1 MGLKSP
7 VCPRLRKNIT
17 NVFDWL
23 PPGFP
28 LEGFA
33 GFDADST
40 SLTLPMAPV
49 SLVLTGK
56 PPRKMLGRSVD
67 RTAGAGWITAV
78 YENLG
83 SQRILATRLGRKHQ
97 GLPFRSTSGG
107 NRTPNRRFWRP
118 VLYQLSYARSTRE
131 AESRRGTCHRPDQ
144 DQSPIQPAEIG
155 SAVAAPR
162 FAHRSFAG
170 GGLMIFD
177 WTDTCSDLASHGWT
191 STSATEPVR
200 SARPP
205 SCLSSSPGPGGSL
218 LARLLVWSVLPLA
231 TAVLLQLEP
240 ACPTGFLLDPVVP
253 VPARGAFQPNILTH
267 GETAPTLCR
276 DWFPRSTPETPLHPD
291 LNESDILQTLTVR
304 PGAAQ
309 RGERPTA
316 PRGT

>member
-1 MGLKSP
+1 MCSAGYRRVSP
-7 VCPRLRKNIT
+7 WRVLPASMPIRHLLLYPWHRSRLSCRGNH
-17 NVFDWL
+17 
-23 PPGFP
+23 P
-28 LEGFA
+28 E
-33 GFDADST
+33 
-40 SLTLPMAPV
+40 
-49 SLVLTGK
+49 
-56 PPRKMLGRSVD
+56 KMLGRSVD
-67 RTAGAGWITAV
+67 RTAWAGWITAD

-83 SQRILATRLGRKHQ
+83 SQRILARKLGRKYQ
-97 GLPFRSTSGG
+97 GLPCRSTSGG

-155 SAVAAPR
+155 SAVADPR

-218 LARLLVWSVLPLA
+218 LARLLVGSVLPLA
-231 TAVLLQLEP
+231 AAVLLQLEP
-240 ACPTGFLLDPVVP
+240 TCPAGFLLDPVVP

-267 GETAPTLCR
+267 GETAPTLRR
-276 DWFPRSTPETPLHPD
+276 DRLPRSTPKNPRRPD